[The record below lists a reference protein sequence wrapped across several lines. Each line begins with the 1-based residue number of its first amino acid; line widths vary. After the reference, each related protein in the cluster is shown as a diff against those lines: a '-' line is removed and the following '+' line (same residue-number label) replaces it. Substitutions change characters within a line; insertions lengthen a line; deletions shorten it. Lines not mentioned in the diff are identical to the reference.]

1 MEIDKNSIADR
12 FARLPREKQ
21 KAFLGLLQKQG
32 VDFARLPIVPLPA
45 GTKAEPSYAQMRQWF
60 LWQLDPKSTAYH
72 ISGALKLHGALD
84 IDALKNSFAALV
96 ERHAAL
102 RTVFRP
108 DAQGL
113 CEQIVQERVDL
124 DIAVID
130 VAPEPGDAEAL
141 AREEAR
147 RLGATP
153 FDLAA
158 GPLMRVGVI
167 RLGPQVHVLV
177 LVMHHIVSDGGSLHL
192 LVGEFV
198 AQYRARVLGGRVDLP
213 PLPISYIDYAAWQRN
228 WLEAG
233 EKERQL
239 AYWTERLGTGNP
251 VLQLQADHSRRQG
264 GHYTAARHGV
274 DLAPELVQALHKRAR
289 SGGATLFMV
298 LLAAFQALLHRYS
311 GQQDIRV
318 GVSVANRHR
327 AETEGVIGLFVNT
340 QVMRSAVEGRMSLAE
355 VLAQAKQAAIGAQ
368 AHQDLPF
375 EQLVDALQ
383 PERSLSVNPLFQV
396 MFSHDRTDSRTL
408 RQLPGLALE
417 DYALAA
423 PVAQFE
429 LVLNTSED
437 ADGRLHASFIYASEL
452 FEPATIERMTA
463 HYVATLGALADDEG
477 RAVGDI
483 ALLGAPEQA
492 QLAAWS
498 VNPHREPQLQPVHR
512 LVEHHA
518 RQQPDATALLF
529 ADEALSFHELNRR
542 ANRLAHRL
550 IALGVGPDVL
560 VGIAMERSVE
570 MVVALLGVL
579 KAGGAYLPLD
589 PDYPAERLAYMVQDS
604 GIELLLA
611 HRATRDWLHDRSS
624 LTTLE
629 LDNLDLG
636 GEPEA
641 DPGVALHGENLA
653 YVIYT
658 SGSTGKPKGAAIRH
672 DALHSCMAW
681 MQRTYGLT
689 REDTVLHKA
698 PFGFDVSV
706 WELFWPLTAGAR
718 LVVANPGDQRDPAR
732 LVELIRRHQVTTLN
746 FVPSMLQAFLAHE
759 GIEAS
764 TRLKHIICGGEAM
777 PAETQKETLQR
788 LQGATLQNLYGPTET
803 TIHVTRWTCRLH
815 PDDGGQRLVPI
826 GRPITDT
833 RAYVLD
839 GELNLV
845 PRGVAGELYLGGVS
859 LARGYLKRPGLSA
872 ERFVAD
878 PFDAK
883 GGRLYRTGDLVRWN
897 TEGQIEYLGRI
908 DHQVKIR
915 GLRIELGEIEAQ
927 LLAQPEVREAV
938 VVAKEG
944 PGGARLVGYV
954 SVHAE
959 HAEQAIDTAM
969 LKERLGRVLP
979 DYMVPRLIVTLDALP
994 LSANGKVERKALPEP
1009 EALHGEGAHEAP
1021 QGDAEE
1027 ALAAIWRDVLGVARV
1042 GRGDNFFELGGD
1054 SLLSLK
1060 LIAHI
1065 RKQLPGGSHMGL
1077 ADVMQSASLREM
1089 AARIDQRAGSANDAV
1104 CLHAGGAGVPL
1115 FCLPGLIV
1123 NSREFQPLARAVQGD
1138 RPVYAFVSHVYTR
1151 KRWRGFAIRE
1161 LAAEYADFIVST
1173 AVGGRCALLG
1183 WSLGGDLAFEVARQ
1197 LQGRIDI
1204 VFFGAVDVFE
1214 SEPMV
1219 PQRSLSPA
1227 QRQQAD
1233 ELLAAWLAR
1242 SSMAA
1247 QWKELFTRMTDAEQA
1262 WVAEQLLA
1270 PTWVSP
1276 LDGAGDEAYE
1286 YLLWATLDS
1295 RVQSAH
1301 YARYTQAKT
1310 DLPVEVFHAER
1321 SLQAP
1326 GVLRRWPERARVLST
1341 EVVPRTGH
1349 LDIIRDAQFGA
1360 TVKNR
1365 LLALDAA

>member
-1 MEIDKNSIADR
+1 MEIDKHSIAER

-21 KAFLGLLQKQG
+21 KAFLGLLHKQG

-45 GTKAEPSYAQMRQWF
+45 GARTELSYAQLRQWF

-84 IDALKNSFAALV
+84 IDAVKESFAALV
-96 ERHAAL
+96 ERHASL
-102 RTVFRP
+102 RTVFQP

-113 CEQIVQERVDL
+113 CEQVVQDRVDL
-124 DIAVID
+124 DMAVID
-130 VAPEPGDAEAL
+130 LAGAEGDVEAR

-147 RLGATP
+147 RLSATP
-153 FDLAA
+153 FDLSA

-167 RLGPQVHVLV
+167 RLAPQTHVLV

-198 AQYRARVLGGRVDLP
+198 AQYRARVRGDAVDLP
-213 PLPISYIDYAAWQRN
+213 ALPIRYADYAAWQRN

-233 EKERQL
+233 EKDRQL

-251 VLQLQADHSRRQG
+251 ALQLATDHSRRPNGQ
-264 GHYTAARHGV
+264 YTAARHGV
-274 DLAPELVQALHKRAR
+274 DLPPELAQGLHTRAQ
-289 SGGATLFMV
+289 GQGATLFMV
-298 LLAAFQALLHRYS
+298 LLAAFQALLHRYT

-327 AETEGVIGLFVNT
+327 AETEGVVGLFVNT
-340 QVMRSAVEGRMSLAE
+340 QVMRSAVEGRMSLAN
-355 VLAQAKQAAIGAQ
+355 VLAQAKQAAMGAQ

-375 EQLVDALQ
+375 EQLVEALQ
-383 PERSLSVNPLFQV
+383 PERSLSVSPLFQV

-408 RQLPGLALE
+408 KQLPGLELE
-417 DYALAA
+417 DYPLAA

-429 LVLNTSED
+429 LVLSTSED
-437 ADGRLHASFIYASEL
+437 ADGRLHASFIYAAEL

-463 HYVATLGALADDEG
+463 HYVAMLDALAVQPH
-477 RAVGDI
+477 RPVGDI
-483 ALLGAPEQA
+483 DLLDAPEKA

-498 VNPHREPQLQPVHR
+498 VNAQREPDAEPVHR
-512 LVEHHA
+512 MIERHA
-518 RQQPDATALLF
+518 RQQPQATALLF
-529 ADEALSFHELNRR
+529 GDQVLSFEQLNRR

-560 VGIAMERSVE
+560 VGVAMERSVE
-570 MVVALLGVL
+570 MVVALLATL

-604 GIELLLA
+604 RIALLLA
-611 HRATRDWLHDRSS
+611 HRATRGCLGERSGSGS
-624 LTTLE
+624 LATLE
-629 LDNLDLG
+629 IDRLDPG
-636 GEPEA
+636 GESDA
-641 DPGVALHGENLA
+641 DPQVALHGDNLA

-672 DALHSCMAW
+672 AALHSCMAW
-681 MQRTYGLT
+681 MQRTYGLG
-689 REDTVLHKA
+689 RDDTVLHKA

-732 LVELIRRHQVTTLN
+732 LVQLIQRHQVTTLN

-764 TRLKHIICGGEAM
+764 TRLRHIICGGEAM
-777 PAETQKETLQR
+777 PAETQKESLQR
-788 LQGATLQNLYGPTET
+788 LGGATLQNLYGPTET
-803 TIHVTRWTCRLH
+803 TIHVTRWTCR
-815 PDDGGQRLVPI
+815 DDGRSLVPI
-826 GRPITDT
+826 GRPISGTQ
-833 RAYVLD
+833 AYVLD
-839 GELNLV
+839 AELNPV

-859 LARGYLKRPGLSA
+859 LARGYLNRPGLSA

-878 PFDAK
+878 PFGGGQEGG

-938 VVAKEG
+938 VVARESAG
-944 PGGARLVGYV
+944 STALVAYIA
-954 SVHAE
+954 VHA
-959 HAEQAIDTAM
+959 HQPFDRAV
-969 LKERLGRVLP
+969 LRERLGQVLP
-979 DYMVPRLIVTLDALP
+979 DYMVPRLVVVLDALP
-994 LSANGKVERKALPEP
+994 LNANGKVDRKALPEP
-1009 EALHGEGAHEAP
+1009 EGLGGERAYQAP
-1021 QGDAEE
+1021 QGDGEE
-1027 ALAAIWRDVLGVARV
+1027 ALAAIWSEVLGVARV
-1042 GRGDNFFELGGD
+1042 GRADNFFELGGD

-1060 LIAHI
+1060 LIARI
-1065 RKQLPGGSHMGL
+1065 RKQLPGGSHLSL
-1077 ADVMQSASLREM
+1077 ADVMQAASLGEM
-1089 AARIDQRAGSANDAV
+1089 AARLNQRAESANDAV

-1161 LAAEYADFIVST
+1161 LAAEYADFIVDT
-1173 AVGGRCALLG
+1173 ATCGRCALLG

-1197 LQGRIDI
+1197 LQGRIEI

-1219 PQRSLSPA
+1219 PAGTLTPA
-1227 QRQQAD
+1227 QRAQAD
-1233 ELLAAWLAR
+1233 EVLAAWLGK

-1247 QWKELFTRMTDAEQA
+1247 QWKELFARMTGSEQA

-1270 PTWVSP
+1270 PSWVSP
-1276 LDGAGDEAYE
+1276 LDGTGDDAYE

-1295 RVQSAH
+1295 RVQSAR
-1301 YARYTQAKT
+1301 YAQART
-1310 DLPVEVFHAER
+1310 DLPVQVFHAER

-1326 GVLRRWPERARVLST
+1326 GVLRRWPERARVLSC

-1349 LDIIRDAQFGA
+1349 MDIIRDAQFGA

>member
-1 MEIDKNSIADR
+1 MEIDKHSIADR

-21 KAFLGLLQKQG
+21 KAFLAILQKQG
-32 VDFARLPIVPLPA
+32 VDFAKLPIVAVPT
-45 GTKAEPSYAQMRQWF
+45 GSRAELSYAQLRQWF
-60 LWQLDPKSTAYH
+60 LWQLDAKSTAYH

-84 IDALKNSFAALV
+84 IEALKQSFAALV
-96 ERHAAL
+96 ERHASL
-102 RTVFRP
+102 RTVFQP

-113 CEQIVQERVDL
+113 CEQIVQDRVDL
-124 DIAVID
+124 EIPVID
-130 VAPEPGDAEAL
+130 LAAAQGDVEAR

-147 RLGATP
+147 RLSATP
-153 FDLAA
+153 FDLTT

-167 RLGPQVHVLV
+167 RLAPQVHVLV

-198 AQYRARVLGGRVDLP
+198 AQYRARVRGDGVDLP
-213 PLPISYIDYAAWQRN
+213 PLPIRYVDYAAWQRN

-233 EKERQL
+233 EKDRQL

-251 VLQLQADHSRRQG
+251 VLQLATDHSRRPS

-289 SGGATLFMV
+289 AQGATLFAV
-298 LLAAFQALLHRYS
+298 LLAAFQALLHRYT
-311 GQQDIRV
+311 GQPDIRV

-340 QVMRSAVEGRMSLAE
+340 QVMRSAVESRMSLAK
-355 VLAQAKQAAIGAQ
+355 VLAQAKEATMGAQ

-375 EQLVDALQ
+375 EQLVEALQ
-383 PERSLSVNPLFQV
+383 PERSLSVSPLFQV

-408 RQLPGLALE
+408 KRLPDLELE

-429 LVLNTSED
+429 LVLSTSED

-452 FEPATIERMTA
+452 FEQGTVERMTA
-463 HYVATLGALADDEG
+463 HYVAMLGALAGDDAH
-477 RAVGDI
+477 AVGDVD
-483 ALLGAPEQA
+483 LMDAPEKA
-492 QLAAWS
+492 QLTAWS
-498 VNPHREPQLQPVHR
+498 VNAQREPQHEPVHR
-512 LVEHHA
+512 TIEKQA
-518 RQQPDATALLF
+518 RLQPQATALLF
-529 ADEALSFHELNRR
+529 GDEELSFGELNRR

-550 IALGVGPDVL
+550 IALGVKPDMR
-560 VGIAMERSVE
+560 VGIVMQRSVE
-570 MVVALLGVL
+570 LVVGLLGIL

-589 PDYPAERLAYMVQDS
+589 PEYPAERLAYMVQDS

-611 HRATRDWLHDRSS
+611 HRATRDCAGDRSS

-629 LDNLDLG
+629 IDSIDFG
-636 GEPEA
+636 GESDV
-641 DPGVALHGENLA
+641 DPQVALHGENLA

-689 REDTVLHKA
+689 RDDTVLHKA

-706 WELFWPLTAGAR
+706 WELFWPMTSGAR
-718 LVVANPGDQRDPAR
+718 LVVANPGDHRDPAR
-732 LVELIRRHQVTTLN
+732 LVELIQRHQVTTLN

-764 TRLKHIICGGEAM
+764 TRLRHIICGGEAM

-788 LQGATLQNLYGPTET
+788 LSGATLQNLYGPTET
-803 TIHVTRWTCRLH
+803 TIHVTRWTCR
-815 PDDGGQRLVPI
+815 DDGQSLVPI
-826 GRPITDT
+826 GQPITDT
-833 RAYVLD
+833 QAYVLD
-839 GELNLV
+839 AELNLV

-859 LARGYLKRPGLSA
+859 LARGYLNRPGLSA

-878 PFDAK
+878 PFDGK

-897 TEGQIEYLGRI
+897 AEGQIEYLGRI

-944 PGGARLVGYV
+944 PSSTSLVAYIAV
-954 SVHAE
+954 
-959 HAEQAIDTAM
+959 HAEQAIDSAV
-969 LKERLGRVLP
+969 LRERLGQVLP
-979 DYMVPRLIVTLDALP
+979 DYMVPRLIVTLAALP
-994 LSANGKVERKALPEP
+994 LNANGKVDRKALPEP
-1009 EALHGEGAHEAP
+1009 EGLGSERAHEAP
-1021 QGDAEE
+1021 QGDAEA
-1027 ALAAIWRDVLGVARV
+1027 ALAAIWREVLGMARV

-1060 LIAHI
+1060 LIARI
-1065 RKQLPGGSHMGL
+1065 RKQLPGGSHLSL
-1077 ADVMQSASLREM
+1077 ADVMQAASLREL
-1089 AARIDQRAGSANDAV
+1089 AARVHQRADSANDAV

-1123 NSREFQPLARAVQGD
+1123 NTREFQPLARAVQGD
-1138 RPVYAFVSHVYTR
+1138 RPVHAFVSHVYTR

-1161 LAAEYADFIVST
+1161 LAAEYAEFIVAT
-1173 AVGGRCALLG
+1173 ATGGRCALLG

-1197 LQGRIDI
+1197 LQGRIEI

-1214 SEPMV
+1214 AEPMV
-1219 PQRSLSPA
+1219 PSGGLTPA
-1227 QRQQAD
+1227 QRLQAD
-1233 ELLAAWLAR
+1233 DVLAAWL
-1242 SSMAA
+1242 SKSDMAA
-1247 QWKELFTRMTDAEQA
+1247 QWTELMARMSDAERT

-1270 PTWVSP
+1270 PAWVSP

-1295 RVQSAH
+1295 RVQSAR
-1301 YARYTQAKT
+1301 YAEAKT
-1310 DLPVEVFHAER
+1310 DLPVQVFHAER

-1326 GVLRRWPERARVLST
+1326 GVLRRWPDRARVLST
-1341 EVVPRTGH
+1341 EVVARTGH
-1349 LDIIRDAQFGA
+1349 LDIVRDAQFGA
-1360 TVKNR
+1360 TVKSR
-1365 LLALDAA
+1365 LLALDLT

>member
-1 MEIDKNSIADR
+1 MEIDKHSIADR
-12 FARLPREKQ
+12 FARLPRGKQ

-32 VDFARLPIVPLPA
+32 VDFAKLPIVALPPE
-45 GTKAEPSYAQMRQWF
+45 TKAELSYAQLRQWF

-72 ISGALKLHGALD
+72 ISGALKLHGSLD
-84 IDALKNSFAALV
+84 IEALKKSFAALV
-96 ERHAAL
+96 ERHASL
-102 RTVFRP
+102 RTVFQA

-113 CEQIVQERVDL
+113 CEQIVQDHADL
-124 DIAVID
+124 GIPVID
-130 VAPEPGDAEAL
+130 LAGAQGDVEAR

-147 RLGATP
+147 RLSATP
-153 FDLAA
+153 FDLTT

-167 RLGPQVHVLV
+167 RLAPQVHVLV
-177 LVMHHIVSDGGSLHL
+177 LVMHHIVADGSSLHL

-198 AQYRARVLGGRVDLP
+198 AQYRARVRGDGLELP
-213 PLPISYIDYAAWQRN
+213 PLPVRYIDYAAWQRN

-233 EKERQL
+233 EKDRQL

-251 VLQLQADHSRRQG
+251 ALQLATDHSRRPS

-274 DLAPELVQALHKRAR
+274 DLPPELVQGLHKRAR
-289 SGGATLFMV
+289 VQGATLFMV
-298 LLAAFQALLHRYS
+298 LLAAFQALLHRYT

-340 QVMRSAVEGRMSLAE
+340 QVMRSAVESRMSLAK
-355 VLAQAKQAAIGAQ
+355 VLAQAKEAAMGAH

-375 EQLVDALQ
+375 EQLVEALQ
-383 PERSLSVNPLFQV
+383 PERSLSVSPLFQV
-396 MFSHDRTDSRTL
+396 MFSHERTDSRTL
-408 RQLPGLALE
+408 KQLPGLELE
-417 DYALAA
+417 EYPLAA

-429 LVLNTSED
+429 LVLSTSED
-437 ADGRLHASFIYASEL
+437 VDGRLHASFIYASEL

-463 HYVATLGALADDEG
+463 HYVAMLGALAGDDG
-477 RAVGDI
+477 HAVGDI
-483 ALLGAPEQA
+483 ELLGASEQA

-498 VNPHREPQLQPVHR
+498 MNTQREPEAEPVHR
-512 LVEHHA
+512 MIERQA
-518 RQQPDATALLF
+518 RLQPDATALLF
-529 ADEALSFHELNRR
+529 ADEALSFSELNRR

-550 IALGVGPDVL
+550 IALGVKPDAL

-570 MVVALLGVL
+570 LVVGLLGIL

-611 HRATRDWLHDRSS
+611 HRATHACLHDRSR
-624 LTTLE
+624 LATLE
-629 LDNLDLG
+629 IDSLDFG
-636 GEPEA
+636 GESDA
-641 DPGVALHGENLA
+641 DPQVALHGENLA

-658 SGSTGKPKGAAIRH
+658 SGSTGQPKGAAIRH
-672 DALHSCMAW
+672 HALHSCMAW

-689 REDTVLHKA
+689 QGDTVLHKA

-706 WELFWPLTAGAR
+706 WELFWPMTAGAR
-718 LVVANPGDQRDPAR
+718 LVVANPGDHRDPAR
-732 LVELIRRHQVTTLN
+732 LVELIQRHQVTTLN

-764 TRLKHIICGGEAM
+764 TRLRHIICGGEAM

-788 LQGATLQNLYGPTET
+788 LRGATLQNLYGPTET
-803 TIHVTRWTCRLH
+803 TIHVTRWTCR
-815 PDDGGQRLVPI
+815 DDGQSLVPI
-826 GRPITDT
+826 GQPISHTS
-833 RAYVLD
+833 AHVLD
-839 GELNLV
+839 AELNLV
-845 PRGVAGELYLGGVS
+845 PQGVAGELYLGGVS
-859 LARGYLKRPGLSA
+859 LARGYLNRPGLSA

-878 PFDAK
+878 PFDSEG

-897 TEGQIEYLGRI
+897 AEGQLEYLGRI

-938 VVAKEG
+938 VVAKDG
-944 PGGARLVGYV
+944 PAGARLVAYLAA
-954 SVHAE
+954 HAGR
-959 HAEQAIDTAM
+959 AVDSAV
-969 LKERLGRVLP
+969 LKERLAQVLP
-979 DYMVPRLIVTLDALP
+979 DYMVPRAFAVLDGLP
-994 LSANGKVERKALPEP
+994 LNANGKVDRKALPEP
-1009 EALHGEGAHEAP
+1009 EGLGSERAHEAP
-1021 QGDAEE
+1021 EGDVEE
-1027 ALAAIWRDVLGVARV
+1027 ALAGVWREVLGVARV
-1042 GRGDNFFELGGD
+1042 GRNDNFFELGGD

-1060 LIAHI
+1060 LIALV
-1065 RKQLPGGSHMGL
+1065 RKQLPGGSHLSL
-1077 ADVMQSASLREM
+1077 ADVMQASSLREL
-1089 AARIDQRAGSANDAV
+1089 AARVHQRADSANDAV
-1104 CLHAGGAGVPL
+1104 CLHAGGTGVPL

-1123 NSREFQPLARAVQGD
+1123 NTREFQPLARAVQGD

-1161 LAAEYADFIVST
+1161 LAAEYADFIVAT
-1173 AVGGRCALLG
+1173 ATGGRCALLG

-1197 LQGRIDI
+1197 LQGRIEI
-1204 VFFGAVDVFE
+1204 MFFGAVDVFE

-1219 PQRSLSPA
+1219 PAGTLAPA
-1227 QRQQAD
+1227 QRLRAD
-1233 ELLAAWLAR
+1233 EVLAAWLAK
-1242 SSMAA
+1242 SDMAA
-1247 QWKELFTRMTDAEQA
+1247 QWKELFARMTEAERT

-1270 PTWVSP
+1270 PAWVSP

-1295 RVQSAH
+1295 RVQSAR
-1301 YARYTQAKT
+1301 YQEARTE
-1310 DLPVEVFHAER
+1310 LPVQVFHAER
-1321 SLQAP
+1321 SLRAP
-1326 GVLRRWPERARVLST
+1326 GALRRWPDRARVLST
-1341 EVVPRTGH
+1341 EVVARTGH

-1360 TVKNR
+1360 TVKSR
-1365 LLALDAA
+1365 LLALDPA

>member
-1 MEIDKNSIADR
+1 MEIDKHSIADR
-12 FARLPREKQ
+12 FARLPPEKQ

-32 VDFARLPIVPLPA
+32 VDFAKLPIVALPA
-45 GTKAEPSYAQMRQWF
+45 GTRAELSYAQMRQWF

-84 IDALKNSFAALV
+84 VEALNTSFAALL
-96 ERHAAL
+96 ERHASL
-102 RTVFRP
+102 RTVFQP

-113 CEQIVQERVDL
+113 CEQIVRDHVDL
-124 DIAVID
+124 EIPVID
-130 VAPEPGDAEAL
+130 LVGAQGDVEAH

-147 RLGATP
+147 RLSATP
-153 FDLAA
+153 FDLTT

-167 RLGPQVHVLV
+167 RLAPQAHVLV
-177 LVMHHIVSDGGSLHL
+177 LVMHHIIADGASLHL

-198 AQYRARVLGGRVDLP
+198 AQYRARVRGEGLELP
-213 PLPISYIDYAAWQRN
+213 PLPIRYADYAAWQRN

-233 EKERQL
+233 EKDTQL

-251 VLQLQADHSRRQG
+251 VLQLATDHSRRPS

-274 DLAPELVQALHKRAR
+274 DLAPELVQGLHKRAR
-289 SGGATLFMV
+289 AQGATLFTV
-298 LLAAFQALLHRYS
+298 LLAAFQALLHRYT

-340 QVMRSAVEGRMSLAE
+340 QVMRSAVESRMSLAK
-355 VLAQAKQAAIGAQ
+355 VLAQAKEAAMGAQ

-375 EQLVDALQ
+375 EQLVEALQ
-383 PERSLSVNPLFQV
+383 PERSLSVSPLFQV
-396 MFSHDRTDSRTL
+396 MFSHERTDSRTL
-408 RQLPGLALE
+408 KQLPGLELE
-417 DYALAA
+417 EYPLAA

-429 LVLNTSED
+429 LVLSTSED
-437 ADGRLHASFIYASEL
+437 VDGRLHASFIYASEL
-452 FEPATIERMTA
+452 FDQGTIERMTA
-463 HYVATLGALADDEG
+463 HYVAMLGALAGDDG
-477 RAVGDI
+477 HAVGDVE
-483 ALLGAPEQA
+483 LMDAPEKA
-492 QLAAWS
+492 RLAAWS
-498 VNPHREPQLQPVHR
+498 VNAQREPQHEPVHR
-512 LVEHHA
+512 TIERQA
-518 RQQPDATALLF
+518 RLQPNATALLF
-529 ADEALSFHELNRR
+529 GDEALSFSDLNRR

-550 IALGVGPDVL
+550 IALGVKPDAL

-570 MVVALLGVL
+570 LVVAILGVL

-589 PDYPAERLAYMVQDS
+589 PEYPAERLAYMVQDS
-604 GIELLLA
+604 GLELLLA
-611 HRATRDWLHDRSS
+611 HRATRACLHDRSR

-629 LDNLDLG
+629 IDSLDFGSESDT
-636 GEPEA
+636 
-641 DPGVALHGENLA
+641 DPQVALHGENLA

-658 SGSTGKPKGAAIRH
+658 SGSTGQPKGAAIRH
-672 DALHSCMAW
+672 EALHSCMAW

-689 REDTVLHKA
+689 RDDTVLHKA

-706 WELFWPLTAGAR
+706 WELFWPMTAGAR
-718 LVVANPGDQRDPAR
+718 LVVANPGDHRDPAR
-732 LVELIRRHQVTTLN
+732 LVDLIQRHQITTLN

-764 TRLKHIICGGEAM
+764 TRLRHIICGGEAM

-788 LQGATLQNLYGPTET
+788 LSGATLQNLYGPTET
-803 TIHVTRWTCRLH
+803 TIHVTRWTCR
-815 PDDGGQRLVPI
+815 DDGQSLVPI
-826 GRPITDT
+826 GQPISHTS
-833 RAYVLD
+833 AHVLD
-839 GELNLV
+839 AELNRV
-845 PRGVAGELYLGGVS
+845 PPGVAGELYLGGVS
-859 LARGYLKRPGLSA
+859 LARGYLNRPGLSA

-878 PFDAK
+878 PFDNEG

-944 PGGARLVGYV
+944 PAGARLVAYIAA
-954 SVHAE
+954 HAG
-959 HAEQAIDTAM
+959 QAIDTAV
-969 LKERLGRVLP
+969 LKERLAQVLP
-979 DYMVPRLIVTLDALP
+979 DYMVPRLVVTLAALP
-994 LSANGKVERKALPEP
+994 LNANGKVDRKALPEP
-1009 EALHGEGAHEAP
+1009 EGLDSDRAHEAP
-1021 QGDAEE
+1021 EGDVEE
-1027 ALAAIWRDVLGVARV
+1027 ALAGIWREVLGVARV
-1042 GRGDNFFELGGD
+1042 GRNANFFELGGD

-1060 LIAHI
+1060 LIALV
-1065 RKQLPGGSHMGL
+1065 RKQLPGGSHLSL
-1077 ADVMQSASLREM
+1077 ADVMQAGNLREL
-1089 AARIDQRAGSANDAV
+1089 AARVHQRADSANDAV

-1161 LAAEYADFIVST
+1161 LAAEYADFIVAT
-1173 AVGGRCALLG
+1173 ATGGRCALLG

-1197 LQGRIDI
+1197 LQGRIEI

-1219 PQRSLSPA
+1219 PAGTLAPA
-1227 QRQQAD
+1227 QRLQAD
-1233 ELLAAWLAR
+1233 EVLAAWLAK
-1242 SSMAA
+1242 SDMAA
-1247 QWKELFTRMTDAEQA
+1247 QWKELFARMTEAEQT

-1270 PTWVSP
+1270 PAWVSP

-1295 RVQSAH
+1295 RVQSAR
-1301 YARYTQAKT
+1301 YQEART
-1310 DLPVEVFHAER
+1310 DLPVQVFHAER

-1326 GVLRRWPERARVLST
+1326 GALRRWPDRARVLST
-1341 EVVPRTGH
+1341 EVVARTGH

-1360 TVKNR
+1360 TVKRR
-1365 LLALDAA
+1365 LLALDPA

>member
-1 MEIDKNSIADR
+1 MEIDKHSIADR

-21 KAFLGLLQKQG
+21 KSFLGLLQKQG
-32 VDFARLPIVPLPA
+32 VDFAKLPIVALPA
-45 GTKAEPSYAQMRQWF
+45 GTRAELSYAQLRQWF

-84 IDALKNSFAALV
+84 IDALKKSFAALV
-96 ERHAAL
+96 ERHASL
-102 RTVFRP
+102 RTVFQP

-113 CEQIVQERVDL
+113 CEQIVRDRVDL
-124 DIAVID
+124 DIPVID
-130 VAPEPGDAEAL
+130 LASAQGDVETR

-147 RLGATP
+147 RLSATP
-153 FDLAA
+153 FDLTT

-167 RLGPQVHVLV
+167 RLAPQVHVLV
-177 LVMHHIVSDGGSLHL
+177 LVMHHIIADGASLHL

-198 AQYRARVLGGRVDLP
+198 AQYRARVRGEGLALP
-213 PLPISYIDYAAWQRN
+213 PLAIRYADYAAWQRN

-239 AYWTERLGTGNP
+239 AYWVERLGTGNP
-251 VLQLQADHSRRQG
+251 VLQIATDHSRRPS
-264 GHYTAARHGV
+264 GHYTAARHGIH
-274 DLAPELVQALHKRAR
+274 LAPELVQGLHKRAR
-289 SGGATLFMV
+289 AQGATLFMV
-298 LLAAFQALLHRYS
+298 LLAAFQALLHRYT

-327 AETEGVIGLFVNT
+327 AETEGVVGLFVNT
-340 QVMRSAVEGRMSLAE
+340 QVMCSGVESRMSLAQ
-355 VLAQAKQAAIGAQ
+355 VLAQAKEAAMGAQ

-375 EQLVDALQ
+375 EQLVEALQ
-383 PERSLSVNPLFQV
+383 PERSRSVSPLFQV
-396 MFSHDRTDSRTL
+396 MFSHEQTDSRTL
-408 RQLPGLALE
+408 KQLPGLDLE

-429 LVLNTSED
+429 LVLSTRED
-437 ADGRLHASFIYASEL
+437 ADGRMHVSFIYASEL

-463 HYVATLGALADDEG
+463 HYVAMLGALAGDDVH
-477 RAVGDI
+477 AVGDVE
-483 ALLGAPEQA
+483 LMDAPEKA

-498 VNPHREPQLQPVHR
+498 VNAQREPQHEPVHR
-512 LVEHHA
+512 TVEKQA
-518 RQQPDATALLF
+518 QLQPQATALLF
-529 ADEALSFHELNRR
+529 GDEALSFAELNRR
-542 ANRLAHRL
+542 ANRVAHRL
-550 IALGVGPDVL
+550 IALGVTPDMR
-560 VGIAMERSVE
+560 VGIAMQRSVE
-570 MVVALLGVL
+570 LVVAILGVL

-589 PDYPAERLAYMVQDS
+589 PEYPAERLAYMVQDS

-611 HRATRDWLHDRSS
+611 HRATRATLGDRSS

-629 LDNLDLG
+629 IDSIDFS
-636 GEPEA
+636 GEPDT
-641 DPGVALHGENLA
+641 DPKVALHGENLA

-672 DALHSCMAW
+672 EALHSCMAW

-706 WELFWPLTAGAR
+706 WEIFWPLTAGAR
-718 LVVANPGDQRDPAR
+718 LVVANTGDHRDPAR
-732 LVELIRRHQVTTLN
+732 IVELIQRHQVTTLN

-788 LQGATLQNLYGPTET
+788 LSGATLQNLYGPTET
-803 TIHVTRWTCRLH
+803 TIHVTRWTCRLY
-815 PDDGGQRLVPI
+815 PDDSGQSLVPI
-826 GRPITDT
+826 GQPITDT
-833 RAYVLD
+833 QAYVLD
-839 GELNLV
+839 AELNLV

-859 LARGYLKRPGLSA
+859 LARGYLNRPALSA

-878 PFDAK
+878 PFGGK

-897 TEGQIEYLGRI
+897 TEGQIDYLGRI

-927 LLAQPEVREAV
+927 MLAQPEVREAV
-938 VVAKEG
+938 VVAHEG
-944 PGGARLVGYV
+944 PGSTSLVAYIAI
-954 SVHAE
+954 HAD
-959 HAEQAIDTAM
+959 QAIDSAV
-969 LKERLGRVLP
+969 LRERLGQVLP
-979 DYMVPRLIVTLDALP
+979 DYMVPRLVVTLAALP
-994 LSANGKVERKALPEP
+994 LNANGKVDRKALPEP
-1009 EALHGEGAHEAP
+1009 EGLSSERAYEAP
-1021 QGDAEE
+1021 EGDAEE
-1027 ALAAIWRDVLGVARV
+1027 ALASIWSEVLGVARV
-1042 GRGDNFFELGGD
+1042 GSNDNFFELGGD

-1060 LIAHI
+1060 LVARI
-1065 RKQLPGGSHMGL
+1065 RKQLPGGSHLSL
-1077 ADVMQSASLREM
+1077 ADVMQAASLCAL
-1089 AARIDQRAGSANDAV
+1089 AARVHQRAESANDAV
-1104 CLHAGGAGVPL
+1104 CLHAEGQGAPL

-1161 LAAEYADFIVST
+1161 LAAEYADFIVAT
-1173 AVGGRCALLG
+1173 ATGGRCALLG

-1197 LQGRIDI
+1197 LQGRIEI

-1219 PQRSLSPA
+1219 PAGTLTPA
-1227 QRQQAD
+1227 QRAQAD
-1233 ELLAAWLAR
+1233 DVLAAWLAK
-1242 SSMAA
+1242 SDMAA
-1247 QWKELFTRMTDAEQA
+1247 QWKALFARMTEAERT

-1270 PTWVSP
+1270 PAWVSP

-1295 RVQSAH
+1295 RVQSA
-1301 YARYTQAKT
+1301 RYQEAAT
-1310 DLPVEVFHAER
+1310 DLTVQVFHAER

-1326 GVLRRWPERARVLST
+1326 GALRQWPDRARVLST
-1341 EVVPRTGH
+1341 EVVAGTGH

-1360 TVKNR
+1360 TVKDR

>member
-45 GTKAEPSYAQMRQWF
+45 GTKAELSYAQLRQWF

-84 IDALKNSFAALV
+84 VDALKNSFAALL
-96 ERHAAL
+96 ERHASL

-113 CEQIVQERVDL
+113 CEQVVQERVDL

-130 VAPEPGDAEAL
+130 VARGPGDAEAR

-147 RLGATP
+147 RLSATP
-153 FDLAA
+153 FDLTT

-167 RLGPQVHVLV
+167 RLAPQEHVLV
-177 LVMHHIVSDGGSLHL
+177 LAMHHIVSDGGSLHL

-198 AQYRARVLGGRVDLP
+198 AQYRARVLGERADLA
-213 PLPISYIDYAAWQRN
+213 PLPIRYIDYAAWQRN

-233 EKERQL
+233 EKDRQL

-251 VLQLQADHSRRQG
+251 VLQLQADHSRRPN

-289 SGGATLFMV
+289 TGGATLFMV

-327 AETEGVIGLFVNT
+327 AETEGIIGLFVNT
-340 QVMRSAVEGRMSLAE
+340 QVMRSTVEGRMSLAK
-355 VLAQAKQAAIGAQ
+355 VLAQAKEAAIGAQ

-408 RQLPGLALE
+408 KQLPGLALE

-452 FEPATIERMTA
+452 FEPGTIERMTA
-463 HYVATLGALADDEG
+463 HYVAMLGALADDEG
-477 RAVGDI
+477 CAVGDI

-492 QLAAWS
+492 QLIAWS
-498 VNPHREPQLQPVHR
+498 VNPHREPAPEPVHR
-512 LVEHHA
+512 MIERHA
-518 RQQPDATALLF
+518 RQQPEAIALLF
-529 ADEALSFHELNRR
+529 ADEALSFAELNRR

-550 IALGVGPDVL
+550 IALGVGPEVL

-570 MVVALLGVL
+570 MVVAILGVL

-589 PDYPAERLAYMVQDS
+589 PDYPAERLDYMVRDS

-611 HRATRDWLHDRSS
+611 HRATRDCLDDRSS
-624 LTTLE
+624 LITLE
-629 LDNLDLG
+629 IDSLDFS

-641 DPGVALHGENLA
+641 DPQVALHGEHLA

-658 SGSTGKPKGAAIRH
+658 SGSTGRPKGAAIRH
-672 DALHSCMAW
+672 HALHSCMAW

-718 LVVANPGDQRDPAR
+718 LVVAQPGDQRDPAR
-732 LVELIRRHQVTTLN
+732 LVALIQRHQVTTLN

-788 LQGATLQNLYGPTET
+788 LHGATLQNLYGPTET
-803 TIHVTRWTCRLH
+803 TIHVTRWTCR
-815 PDDGGQRLVPI
+815 DDGQSLVPI

-833 RAYVLD
+833 QAYVLD
-839 GELNLV
+839 AELNLV

-878 PFDAK
+878 PFDSEG

-897 TEGQIEYLGRI
+897 AEGQIEYLGRI

-938 VVAKEG
+938 VVAREG

-954 SVHAE
+954 SVHAMQ
-959 HAEQAIDTAM
+959 AGQAIDTAV

-979 DYMVPRLIVTLDALP
+979 DYMVPRLIVVLDALP

-1009 EALHGEGAHEAP
+1009 VFASELAYEAP

-1027 ALAAIWRDVLGVARV
+1027 ALAAIWREVLGVAQV

-1060 LIAHI
+1060 LIARI
-1065 RKQLPGGSHMGL
+1065 RKQLPGGSHLGL
-1077 ADVMQSASLREM
+1077 ADVMQAASLREL
-1089 AARIDQRAGSANDAV
+1089 AARVNQRAESANDAV

-1161 LAAEYADFIVST
+1161 LAAEYADFIVET
-1173 AVGGRCALLG
+1173 ATGGRCALLG

-1197 LQGRIDI
+1197 LHGRIEI

-1219 PQRSLSPA
+1219 PQGSLTPA
-1227 QRQQAD
+1227 QRTQAD
-1233 ELLAAWLAR
+1233 EVLAAWLAK
-1242 SSMAA
+1242 SDMAA
-1247 QWKELFTRMTDAEQA
+1247 QWKELFARMTDAEQA

-1301 YARYTQAKT
+1301 YARCAQAKT